1 MTKPQTQ
8 KEQID
13 CLIKRVNQFFNIY
26 GNELESISQILKI
39 RLGGLALAYTAENK
53 LPREA
58 VFVHA
63 YFYWR
68 SHLQSMATIS
78 DR

>member
-13 CLIKRVNQFFNIY
+13 FLTKRVNQFFNIY
-26 GNELESISQILKI
+26 GDELESIIQILKI
-39 RLGGLALAYTAENK
+39 RLGGLASAYTAENN

-58 VFVHA
+58 VSVHA
-63 YFYWR
+63 YF
-68 SHLQSMATIS
+68 H
-78 DR
+78 